1 MSKGKDQPIS
11 IGQMTDIHLLAGGG
25 VPLQPDLFQ
34 TALSLLNDE
43 NIHLEQ
49 LMKDPTAK
57 YLYEHLKKRTKIIP
71 PLSFLIDDNDEDK
84 GKSSFTFFIIRTN
97 ILATY
102 TSNHTNQDNLCYL
115 GHSR

>member
-1 MSKGKDQPIS
+1 MSKGKDQRLS
-11 IGQMTDIHLLAGGG
+11 IEEMTDIHLLAGGG

-57 YLYEHLKKRTKIIP
+57 YLYEHLKKKTKIIP
-71 PLSFLIDDNDEDK
+71 PLTFLIDDNEEDK
-84 GKSSFTFFIIRTN
+84 GKSSFTFFIIPTN
-97 ILATY
+97 TFATY
-102 TSNHTNQDNLCYL
+102 RRNHTNQDNL
-115 GHSR
+115 